1 MYKFIKKN
9 KKFSR
14 KFYFDG
20 KSYKLSI
27 KKNIYFF
34 RFNRVNRTI
43 LFVNNLNLFTKGLR
57 KKIYIYNIY
66 NNKNNK
72 KIQKIIF
79 SIRKYNTYTLR
90 GIYMNINV
98 LNKRTGRVSEYV

>member
-57 KKIYIYNIY
+57 KKYIYITYITIKTIKKFKKLYFLLENITR
-66 NNKNNK
+66 
-72 KIQKIIF
+72 ILLEVFIWILMF
-79 SIRKYNTYTLR
+79 
-90 GIYMNINV
+90 
-98 LNKRTGRVSEYV
+98 